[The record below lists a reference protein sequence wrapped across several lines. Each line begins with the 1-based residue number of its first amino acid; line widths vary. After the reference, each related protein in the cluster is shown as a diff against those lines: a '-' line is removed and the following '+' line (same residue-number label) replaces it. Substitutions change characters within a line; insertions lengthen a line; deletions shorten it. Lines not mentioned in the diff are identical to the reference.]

1 MKLRVFVLMLAFFFV
16 AAAPMCETMP
26 ADDPGTVQSVMT
38 EANVLVGEA
47 QAEVSRL
54 RAVEA
59 AGDLTPAEAGKL
71 AEAEANLNDLA
82 TSLAAMQARA
92 DSAGRPVDAGDVVG
106 GLAPL
111 LGPVG
116 IPISIVTTAFAQWW
130 RTRKKRE
137 SFTRL
142 VTAIDKVKASN
153 PALASAFGQAGP
165 QINAEMGPTAVA
177 VIKKIRTN
185 GG

>member
-1 MKLRVFVLMLAFFFV
+1 MKLRVFVLMLAVFFV
-16 AAAPMCETMP
+16 TAAPMCSTMP
-26 ADDPGTVQSVMT
+26 ADDPGIVQTLVT
-38 EANVLVGEA
+38 EGNILLSES
-47 QAEVSRL
+47 QAEVARL
-54 RAVEA
+54 RAKEA
-59 AGDLTPAEAGKL
+59 AGDLTPEEAGALATAEARI
-71 AEAEANLNDLA
+71 NDLS
-82 TSLAAMQARA
+82 TSLAEMQARA
-92 DSAGRPVDAGDVVG
+92 DAAGRPVDAGDVVT

-116 IPISIVTTAFAQWW
+116 IPLSIVTTAVAQWW

-142 VTAIDKVKASN
+142 VGAIDKVKASN
-153 PALASAFGQAGP
+153 PALATAFGQAGP